1 MTGGAAA
8 YELGRAV
15 AERVAGTPYEL
26 VDTEDGFDLRVRLAD
41 ARWYG
46 LLSTAGRKRVV
57 QHRVTLDEPRRRYE
71 ILDDLYDVR
80 WHVGADV
87 AGGRVPRLVASG
99 EKRRVTGRVVWE
111 YSFEKTIG
119 VGAETKRPE
128 VVVDY
133 VFRASEGQRMIREP
147 AKALGWSERWNTPA
161 KVGLVVGAIGAV
173 GSVVTVVGLGW
184 AWATGQLT

>member
-1 MTGGAAA
+1 MTGAAA
-8 YELGRAV
+8 SELRRAV

-26 VDTEDGFDLRVRLAD
+26 VGTEDGFDLRIRLAE

-57 QHRVTLDEPRRRYE
+57 QHRVTLDEARRRYE

-119 VGAETKRPE
+119 VGTETRKPE

-147 AKALGWSERWNTPA
+147 ATTLGWSERWNTPA
-161 KVGLVVGAIGAV
+161 KVGLVLG
-173 GSVVTVVGLGW
+173 VVGGAGALVTLASILWGL
-184 AWATGQLT
+184 ATGRLG